1 MSVEAEQDDVVRR
14 EIELDGDRERVWA
27 HVADPAELATWLAD
41 EVALDV
47 LEPGA
52 EGLLRTGDELREVV
66 VDEVEPARRLA
77 LRWRALP
84 DGEERL
90 VELTLHDVAPADA
103 DGAGD
108 DPAARP
114 RTRLVVVELPW
125 AAVRAV
131 GPAVQTGL
139 PSWGPT
145 MLAA

>member
-52 EGLLRTGDELREVV
+52 EGLVRTGDELRAVV

-77 LRWRALP
+77 LRWRTLP

-90 VELTLHDVAPADA
+90 VELTLHDVAGRDE
-103 DGAGD
+103 DGD
-108 DPAARP
+108 DPTARP

>member
-1 MSVEAEQDDVVRR
+1 MNADVEQDDVVRR
-14 EIELDGDRERVWA
+14 EIELDGDRDRVWT

-41 EVALDV
+41 EVVLDA

-52 EGLLRTGDELREVV
+52 EGLMRTGDELREVV

-77 LRWRALP
+77 LRWRTLP

-90 VELTLHDVAPADA
+90 VELTLLDVEPPDGDGEVTPA
-103 DGAGD
+103 
-108 DPAARP
+108 

>member
-41 EVALDV
+41 EVVLDV

-90 VELTLHDVAPADA
+90 VELTLHDVDGGDGGDVDA
-103 DGAGD
+103 GAT
-108 DPAARP
+108 ARP

-131 GPAVQTGL
+131 APAVETGL